1 MLILILT
8 NKVRN
13 QVKNCCVYRSYIS
26 VEIAFSVQFPF
37 SKIWYFLCPHA
48 RLIMRSAMRN
58 LSTRSWSWR
67 IALKKSMP
75 TPGTGSVCWSKCSP
89 VNEDRQQLCK
99 NCARWDCSLVC
110 AHVVIHRE
118 LHPLLDPSTNNTI
131 EAYIYLPVLNCLE
144 AWTPLGLFFP
154 DLTFWSILYG
164 SIGQGQS
171 VHTCRVTSFCKVLSN
186 F

>member
-1 MLILILT
+1 MCLWPSNVDILT

-13 QVKNCCVYRSYIS
+13 QVKNCCVYRSYYIS
-26 VEIAFSVQFPF
+26 VDRAHDAFSVQFPY
-37 SKIWYFLCPHA
+37 SKNWYFLCPHA

-67 IALKKSMP
+67 IVLKKCMP
-75 TPGTGSVCWSKCSP
+75 TPETGSVCWSKCSP

-118 LHPLLDPSTNNTI
+118 LHPLLDSCTNN
-131 EAYIYLPVLNCLE
+131 YHWGLYLLACVELPWSLNTFGAIFSGSNILKH
-144 AWTPLGLFFP
+144 PL
-154 DLTFWSILYG
+154 
-164 SIGQGQS
+164 
-171 VHTCRVTSFCKVLSN
+171 
-186 F
+186 